1 MASDNK
7 QAMGIGYKAQIE
19 KYGTPISRDLYL
31 ELRKYAD
38 EHRIRITGFRNFV
51 GDIETIKT
59 VIDDI
64 CEIAVDFPEILDKR
78 MGIILEL
85 DYDMNDAD
93 FSTTDSGHVIKINAG
108 YFSDIDKLEQ
118 DYIEQEKKGHFVSN
132 TGWRSVVRHE
142 VGHVVE
148 NLYGF
153 DIMEIAFIYANTT
166 NRIELFDYL
175 DENLSVYSTA
185 YEDGRE
191 IISESFSGY
200 YSKVGNIFADSFVI
214 KCIELKD
221 KMDLSMKGR

>member
-1 MASDNK
+1 MENQGD
-7 QAMGIGYKAQIE
+7 
-19 KYGTPISRDLYL
+19 
-31 ELRKYAD
+31 
-38 EHRIRITGFRNFV
+38 FR
-51 GDIETIKT
+51 
-59 VIDDI
+59 
-64 CEIAVDFPEILDKR
+64 A
-78 MGIILEL
+78 
-85 DYDMNDAD
+85 
-93 FSTTDSGHVIKINAG
+93 
-108 YFSDIDKLEQ
+108 
-118 DYIEQEKKGHFVSN
+118 
-132 TGWRSVVRHE
+132 
-142 VGHVVE
+142 VVE

-200 YSKVGNIFADSFVI
+200 YSKVGNIFADSFVK